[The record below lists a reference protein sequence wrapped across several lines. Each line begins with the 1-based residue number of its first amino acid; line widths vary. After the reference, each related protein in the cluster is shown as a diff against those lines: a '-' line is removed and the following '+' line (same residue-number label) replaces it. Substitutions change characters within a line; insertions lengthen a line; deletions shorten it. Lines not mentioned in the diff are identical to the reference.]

1 MHPYF
6 LHVNI
11 LSAESLGKAFIE
23 TPLFEDVSISLA
35 FKQKAALI
43 AANGVGKTT
52 LLRILAGKETADSG
66 QVSLRNGTR
75 LGYLE
80 QEPALNENDT
90 IKESLFNSDNPVMNC
105 IGDYE
110 FCLTR
115 GDQADQHEMQRLME
129 RMDELNAWGYEAKA
143 TEILGMLNIHDLDKQ
158 IKFLSGGQ
166 KKRLALAHLLIE
178 EPDLF
183 ILDEPTNHLDLD
195 MIEWLEKYL
204 NKLNKTMLIV
214 THDRYFLD
222 GVCDTIYELENG
234 KMYLH
239 RGNYA
244 YFLEKKQGREFREG
258 REIDKAA
265 NLFRSEL
272 EWMRRQPKARST
284 KQKARID
291 SFYETEKKANSAKAE
306 DKMKIT
312 MQMTRMG
319 SKILEFENVCKS
331 YGDHV
336 LFKDFSYTFKRG
348 EKIGILGRNGCG
360 KSTLLNIVMDL
371 VKPDKGR
378 VRTGETMVYGY
389 YSQDGMQLKEDKRV
403 IDVARDIA
411 EYIDTGN
418 GNWMGVSQFLNHFLF
433 TGSKQH
439 TLVSKLSGGEKR
451 RLYLM
456 TILLK
461 NPNFLIL
468 DEPTNDLDIA
478 TLNLLEEFL
487 VQYQGCMLI
496 VTHDRYFMDRLVD
509 HVFVF
514 EGDGKIRDIHGNYS
528 AYRELLLE
536 EKQEKTRPVKAEKP
550 VTGKSEVAKK
560 KGLNFKE
567 KKELE
572 MIEKEIEILESRKK
586 ILLNEM
592 ADPSA
597 GHIKLKGWADEFGL
611 LEKHLNDKQERWF
624 ALSAMNE

>member
-1 MHPYF
+1 M
-6 LHVNI
+6 NI
-11 LSAESLGKAFIE
+11 LSAESLSKAFIE
-23 TPLFEDVSISLA
+23 TPLFEEVSLSLS

-52 LLRILAGKETADSG
+52 LLRIIAGKETADSG
-66 QVSLRNGTR
+66 NVSLRNGIKI
-75 LGYLE
+75 GYLE
-80 QEPALNENDT
+80 QDPELNANDT
-90 IKESLFNSDNPVMNC
+90 IKESLFNSDNVVMKC

-110 FCLTR
+110 YCLTK
-115 GDQADQHEMQRLME
+115 GEHADQAELQRLME
-129 RMDELNAWGYEAKA
+129 KMDELNAWGFESKA

-178 EPDLF
+178 EPDLL

-214 THDRYFLD
+214 SHDRYFLD
-222 GVCDTIYELENG
+222 GVCDSIYELENG
-234 KMYLH
+234 KMYH
-239 RGNYA
+239 HKGNYA
-244 YFLEKKQGREFREG
+244 YFLEKKHDREFREG
-258 REIDKAA
+258 REIDKAG
-265 NLFRSEL
+265 NLYKTEL

-284 KQKARID
+284 KQKARTD
-291 SFYETEKKANSAKAE
+291 SFYDLEKKANSGKVDE
-306 DKMKIT
+306 KLKIT

-331 YGDHV
+331 YDNKV

-360 KSTLLNIVMDL
+360 KSTLLNIIMDKI
-371 VKPDKGR
+371 KPDQGR

-389 YSQDGMQLKEDKRV
+389 YSQEGMQLKEDKRV

-411 EYIDTGN
+411 EYIDTGG

-439 TLVSKLSGGEKR
+439 TLVSRLSGGEKR

-487 VQYQGCMLI
+487 AGYQGCMLL
-496 VTHDRYFMDRLVD
+496 VTHDRYFMDKLVD

-514 EGDGKIRDIHGNYS
+514 EGEGKIRDIHGNYS
-528 AYRELLLE
+528 AYREMLLE
-536 EKQEKTRPVKAEKP
+536 EKNVKLKPVKTEKLQAP
-550 VTGKSEVAKK
+550 ASVSVKK
-560 KGLNFKE
+560 KGLSFKE
-567 KKELE
+567 KRELEDTEKEMETLELKKKELFDS
-572 MIEKEIEILESRKK
+572 M
-586 ILLNEM
+586 NNPV
-592 ADPSA
+592 AD
-597 GHIKLKGWADEFGL
+597 HTKMKGWAGEFEL
-611 LEKHLNDKQERWF
+611 LDKRLNSLQERWF
-624 ALSAMNE
+624 ELSALNE